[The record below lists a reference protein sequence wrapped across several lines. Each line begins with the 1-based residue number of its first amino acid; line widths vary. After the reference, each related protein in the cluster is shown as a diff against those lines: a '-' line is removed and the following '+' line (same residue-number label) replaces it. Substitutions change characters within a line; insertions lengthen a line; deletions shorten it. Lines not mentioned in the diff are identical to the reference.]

1 MAGPK
6 LVAQIVKKIE
16 IVQDHLRAAQDRWK
30 KWADI
35 HRKPLE
41 FQVEDHIFLKVSPT
55 HRVIRYEKRG
65 KPSPQYIEPFDIIE
79 RVGERVGDLA
89 YRLALPPT
97 LEGIHNLFHVSQLRR
112 YVGDE
117 SHVLD
122 LTKVELEE
130 DLSYKEKSV
139 GILD

>member
-1 MAGPK
+1 MAGPE
-6 LVAQIVKKIE
+6 LVAQTIKKVE
-16 IVQDHLRAAQDRWK
+16 IVQDHLRVAQDRWK

-35 HRKPLE
+35 HHKPLE
-41 FQVEDHIFLKVSPT
+41 FQVGDHIFLKVSPT
-55 HRVIRYEKRG
+55 HRVIIYEKRG
-65 KPSPQYIEPFDIIE
+65 KPSPRYIEPFDII
-79 RVGERVGDLA
+79 ERVGDLA